1 MQPFRRC
8 NALKRRLFLALLF
21 LLLWLPALSSAS
33 DDSSL
38 LLIPGSY
45 EAGVDFAAG
54 SWTILPEE
62 NEVIIVT
69 LCQYGRE
76 KSTVVTGF
84 GYYFQSPDIVP
95 ALDMTLSAGCQIT
108 IAGGAAQLTLC
119 DDVMVWVSEN
129 GKRYHRLSDCS
140 HMRSPQQIPEEEAIA
155 SGRKPCSNCWD

>member
-8 NALKRRLFLALLF
+8 NALKRCLFLSLF
-21 LLLWLPALSSAS
+21 LVLLWLPALSSAS
-33 DDSSL
+33 DVSPL
-38 LLIPGSY
+38 LLMPGSY